1 MAGRPLVHGSTPGT
15 YIHTPGG
22 GGELAAGEVEPI
34 GDDKQHRAAIGA
46 PNDRLAASAWPAGR
60 RRVVAAMSGR
70 HGRNNSNAG
79 EGRAGLGN
87 VRVLEPEHPLGEAL
101 EVETGARSE

>member
-1 MAGRPLVHGSTPGT
+1 
-15 YIHTPGG
+15 
-22 GGELAAGEVEPI
+22 
-34 GDDKQHRAAIGA
+34 
-46 PNDRLAASAWPAGR
+46 
-60 RRVVAAMSGR
+60 MSGR

-101 EVETGARSE
+101 EVETGARSEQRRKLGDDSVHGARRRLGDSGEGCGVRQGKGWGLL